1 MMVPLDI
8 KNTDIK
14 VEVSEFKGKM
24 RVDIRK
30 WYQEKD
36 SGEWKRS
43 PKGLNITIDEWNL
56 FKDQF
61 KDIESYIKEQLP

>member
-14 VEVSEFKGKM
+14 IEVSEFKGKM

-61 KDIESYIKEQLP
+61 KDVESYIKEQLA

>member
-1 MMVPLDI
+1 MMTPLDI
-8 KNTDIK
+8 KDTDIK
-14 VEVSEFKGKM
+14 IEVSEFKGKM

-43 PKGLNITIDEWNL
+43 SKGLNITIDEWNL
-56 FKDQF
+56 FKNQF

>member
-61 KDIESYIKEQLP
+61 KDVESYIKEQLA

>member
-1 MMVPLDI
+1 MMTPLDI
-8 KNTDIK
+8 KDTDIK
-14 VEVSEFKGKM
+14 IEVSEFKGKM

-56 FKDQF
+56 FKAQF